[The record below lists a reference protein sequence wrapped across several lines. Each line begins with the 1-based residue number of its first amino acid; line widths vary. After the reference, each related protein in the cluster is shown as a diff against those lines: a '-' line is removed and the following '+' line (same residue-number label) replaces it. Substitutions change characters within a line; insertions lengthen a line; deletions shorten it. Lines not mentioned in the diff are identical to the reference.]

1 MQPVIFGISGL
12 RGIVGESLFPETITR
27 YTSVFGTFVGHG
39 TVAVGRDCRASG
51 EMVLS
56 AATAGLVSV
65 GCEVVD
71 LGICPTPTVVHFA
84 RRSTVAGAIIITA
97 SHNPEQW
104 NGMKFVNR
112 EGEFLSPDEVT
123 AFRRLVKTNAP
134 KHAEWDALRPVKAN
148 ANAIYA
154 HINAIISNEL
164 FRNIRPAI
172 IERKLKVGVDAV
184 NGAASVAACQ
194 LVEALGAEPVRLFC
208 NTEPMRQGAKF
219 PRKPEPTP
227 HNLKDLCDLVRE
239 KRLDLGIA
247 FDPDGDRFSCVDE
260 TGTALGE
267 EATICIA
274 CRYVLPRRKGPV
286 VVNLS
291 TTRGVEDVCREFDVP
306 VERTPVGEVQV
317 AGRMRQVNAALG
329 GEGNGGVI
337 VPELNFTR
345 DGLVAAAT
353 AIGMLSL
360 GREPMSAVRATLPR
374 YEMVKTSVT
383 LTREQYAERD
393 GKLAGAFEGCT
404 VDKQD
409 GLKFD
414 CPEFWVHI
422 RPSNTEPIVR
432 IIAEAK
438 TEAQAKEAAEKA
450 KAALANGASDKG
462 TEGVREKVNK

>member
-1 MQPVIFGISGL
+1 VIFGISGL
-12 RGIVGESLFPETITR
+12 RGVVGESLFPETVTR
-27 YTSVFGTFVGHG
+27 YASVFGTLVGHG
-39 TVAVGRDCRASG
+39 TVAVGRDCRSSG
-51 EMVLS
+51 EMVL
-56 AATAGLVSV
+56 AAVTAGLVSV

-71 LGICPTPTVVHFA
+71 LGICPTPTVVHYA
-84 RRSTVAGAIIITA
+84 RRSTVAGAMIITA

-104 NGMKFVNR
+104 NGLKFVNR

-123 AFRRLVKTNAP
+123 TFRRLVKANAS
-134 KHAEWDALRPVKAN
+134 KHAEWDALRAVKTN
-148 ANAIYA
+148 ANAVYA
-154 HINAIISNEL
+154 HVNAIISNEL
-164 FRNIRPAI
+164 FRGIRPAI

-194 LVEALGAEPVRLFC
+194 LVEALGAEPVRLYC
-208 NTEPMRQGAKF
+208 VAEPIRQGAKF
-219 PRKPEPTP
+219 PRRPEPVAA
-227 HNLKDLCDLVRE
+227 NLGDLCGMVKER
-239 KRLDLGIA
+239 KLDLGIA

-267 EATICIA
+267 EATICVA

-291 TTRGVEDVCREFDVP
+291 TTRAVEDVCREYEVP

-317 AGRMRQVNAALG
+317 TARMRQVNAVLG

-337 VPELNFTR
+337 LPELNFTR

-360 GREPMSAVRATLPR
+360 GREPLSAVRATIPQ
-374 YEMVKTSVT
+374 YQMVKTSMT

-393 GKLAGAFEGCT
+393 GKLAGAFEGCS

-414 CPEFWVHI
+414 CPDFWVHV

-432 IIAEAK
+432 IIAEAT
-438 TEAQAKEAAEKA
+438 TEAQAREAAERV
-450 KAALANGASDKG
+450 KAALANG
-462 TEGVREKVNK
+462 REAEKK